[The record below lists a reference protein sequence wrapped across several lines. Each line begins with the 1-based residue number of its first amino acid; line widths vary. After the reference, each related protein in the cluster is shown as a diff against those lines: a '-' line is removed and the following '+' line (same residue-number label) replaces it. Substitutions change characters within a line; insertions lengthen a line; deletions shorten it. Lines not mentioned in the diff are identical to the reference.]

1 MCTTLA
7 CSCSVFV
14 WNSASLCI
22 TMIVKGI
29 ILNSTTQNINMN
41 FCIFFKNG
49 ETFQKKVKQEGKRDL
64 HHRHDDT
71 PASTR
76 QQVSA
81 VKLIEFSYFKP
92 FTSKI

>member
-1 MCTTLA
+1 MYYHDSERNHFEFNDPKYQHEFLH
-7 CSCSVFV
+7 
-14 WNSASLCI
+14 
-22 TMIVKGI
+22 
-29 ILNSTTQNINMN
+29 
-41 FCIFFKNG
+41 FFKNG